1 MEQKWSWFVKRRE
14 RKKKKKNSGEY
25 IIQAHVY
32 YSMGVRRLK
41 ISIQWEGRR
50 NSAKVGN

>member
-14 RKKKKKNSGEY
+14 RKKKKNSGEY
-25 IIQAHVY
+25 IQPHVY
-32 YSMGVRRLK
+32 YSMGVRRQK